1 MSLSNLF
8 ETRVLTWLFT
18 GDAVTRPSSLYV
30 ALFTSNPAEDASGTE
45 VSTTGTAYA
54 RQSVTFSVSGNAASN
69 TAAIEFPTATASYGT
84 VTHVG
89 VFDASTAGNLIAY
102 AALTTSK
109 AIDTGDVRGV
119 ASHHIQVVRN
129 DNNRHT
135 LVQFTQ

>member
-1 MSLSNLF
+1 MSLSNTF
-8 ETRVLTWLFT
+8 ETTVLTWLLT
-18 GDAVTRPSSLYV
+18 NSAATRPTAWYV

-54 RQSVTFSVSGNAASN
+54 RQSVTFSVSGNTATN

-89 VFDASTAGNLIAY
+89 VYDASTAGNLIAY

-109 AIDTGDVRGV
+109 AIDTGDVMRV
-119 ASHHIQVVRN
+119 PAN
-129 DNNRHT
+129 DLDVT
-135 LVQFTQ
+135 MD

>member
-18 GDAVTRPSSLYV
+18 GDAVTRPSSFYV

-45 VSTTGTAYA
+45 VSTSGTAYA
-54 RQSVTFSVSGNAASN
+54 RQSVTFSVSGNTATN

-89 VFDASTAGNLIAY
+89 VFDASSAGNLIAY

-109 AIDTGDVRGV
+109 AIDTGDVLRLP
-119 ASHHIQVVRN
+119 AN
-129 DNNRHT
+129 DLDVT
-135 LVQFTQ
+135 MD

>member
-18 GDAVTRPSSLYV
+18 GDAVTRPSSFYV

-45 VSTTGTAYA
+45 VSTSGTAYA
-54 RQSVTFSVSGNAASN
+54 RQSVTFSVSGNTATN

-89 VFDASTAGNLIAY
+89 VYDASTAGNLIAY

-109 AIDTGDVRGV
+109 AIDTGDVMRIPSSDLDV
-119 ASHHIQVVRN
+119 
-129 DNNRHT
+129 T
-135 LVQFTQ
+135 ME